1 MPINNNQFVFT
12 YLCWRCLIS
21 KKFAAKRESRTVAV
35 AADAAVAAAIVER
48 ALALSTLDRGTVK
61 LNKTAIKVR
70 AKQKTRTAHTHTLAR
85 LHSRTRSRRWV
96 GVSVGVGVGGCSF
109 LSVVFIY
116 FLLALGFS
124 VFFARGS
131 RMCENIFLFF

>member
-1 MPINNNQFVFT
+1 M
-12 YLCWRCLIS
+12 
-21 KKFAAKRESRTVAV
+21 
-35 AADAAVAAAIVER
+35 AAAIVER

-96 GVSVGVGVGGCSF
+96 GVGVGVGGCSF

-131 RMCENIFLFF
+131 RMCENIFFIFLATALEFFKKASLLLFERC